1 MKQFNQPGWLVPA
14 ILGITLAINQAPA
27 RSAESQTLEMEEV
40 TVWGQKNPVLNTSRN
55 SPQTKV
61 TPDDLVGVNTVMT
74 EDLVKY
80 EPGVIVRQRYI
91 GDSNG
96 TLGMRGSN
104 MFQTT
109 RSMVFADGVPLHYF
123 LQTRWSGAPRW
134 SLVSA
139 DEISEVT
146 VIYGPFSA
154 EYGGNAMGGVVNIE
168 TAIPVDRQIRLQ
180 ATSFQQAFS
189 DLGYDDRL
197 GGNKYFASYG
207 DRFESFSLYTSY
219 NHVENLSQPMS
230 FQFSKPGSPVGG
242 ELPVTGAVAD
252 SNEYGAPVLYFA
264 DAGETEAIA
273 DQFKFKLGH
282 EYGSWLSVLH
292 LAYED
297 RRMLQDAVN
306 NYLRDSTGSPVWQ
319 GSMVQNGQRFSV
331 SSDDFAISEQ
341 DRRSLLLGGRLQG
354 QISDNWWMEAGFSR
368 FRILEDETRNANA
381 NPADPAFTLAGDITD
396 YEDTGWKTVNF
407 KFFTNSLLN
416 NDSLTLAL
424 GYQHE
429 QYSLLIKNFD
439 SSNFYDGI
447 KTTLTHASGGKS
459 KLDALY
465 AQLGWMLGNNWD
477 VNLGLRYEEWQTRN
491 GFYYRVTAGDFQ
503 DHIDRVEHKVSPKF
517 SIGFREAGWQ
527 FRYSAAKANRFPIV
541 EELFQNER
549 STLGTSLA
557 DVNLEPENGMHHNLM
572 VEHELESGFIRVNL
586 FNESIEDVIFAQS
599 TIVDNKN
606 LRTFIPIDEVE
617 TNGLELI
624 VNKQHLLN
632 GKLDVRLNLSLLDA
646 EIIRNRANT
655 ALEGKT
661 FPRMPKQRLNLLL
674 TWRITRSL
682 DLGTGIRYAS
692 NSYGDLDNG
701 DKGEAVFGAHDSYT
715 LLNFRANY
723 NINDSTRLS
732 LGVDNLLDE
741 ITYVHHPWHG
751 RTIFLEASLKL

>member
-1 MKQFNQPGWLVPA
+1 MTMKQFNQPGWLVPA

-477 VNLGLRYEEWQTRN
+477 
-491 GFYYRVTAGDFQ
+491 
-503 DHIDRVEHKVSPKF
+503 
-517 SIGFREAGWQ
+517 
-527 FRYSAAKANRFPIV
+527 AN
-541 EELFQNER
+541 
-549 STLGTSLA
+549 
-557 DVNLEPENGMHHNLM
+557 
-572 VEHELESGFIRVNL
+572 
-586 FNESIEDVIFAQS
+586 
-599 TIVDNKN
+599 
-606 LRTFIPIDEVE
+606 
-617 TNGLELI
+617 
-624 VNKQHLLN
+624 
-632 GKLDVRLNLSLLDA
+632 
-646 EIIRNRANT
+646 
-655 ALEGKT
+655 
-661 FPRMPKQRLNLLL
+661 
-674 TWRITRSL
+674 
-682 DLGTGIRYAS
+682 
-692 NSYGDLDNG
+692 
-701 DKGEAVFGAHDSYT
+701 
-715 LLNFRANY
+715 
-723 NINDSTRLS
+723 
-732 LGVDNLLDE
+732 
-741 ITYVHHPWHG
+741 
-751 RTIFLEASLKL
+751 